1 MNQNYLSQ
9 KIIQY
14 QILYN
19 GMAYY
24 MVYKAT
30 EYLNYIRHEKSCFM
44 WTMVGIS
51 VLLFPPPFPKILH
64 SLVVYVESPFKGMPH
79 GLGKEGAQKFSHYWG
94 GVSWDDRNMWVFND
108 IAMENFTKIRL
119 TLVFKRKYTSHL
131 LHLMRD
137 ARVFDNSIVLLQ
149 LFPFPML
156 QLTYQHEDWC
166 ELNKWWKLVLMMQSV
181 MKSHRWWNHS
191 VCLDFKPFML
201 TPLSAWMSTY
211 FWVMWTKN
219 AQITI
224 PHQKVLL
231 K

>member
-24 MVYKAT
+24 YGVQGD
-30 EYLNYIRHEKSCFM
+30 R
-44 WTMVGIS
+44 IS
-51 VLLFPPPFPKILH
+51 QLYPAWKVMLHVNHGRNLRTFVPPPFPKILH
-64 SLVVYVESPFKGMPH
+64 SLVVYVKPPFIGMPH
-79 GLGKEGAQKFSHYWG
+79 GLGKEGAQKISHYWG

-108 IAMENFTKIRL
+108 IAMENFTKIWL

-131 LHLMRD
+131 LHLIRD
-137 ARVFDNSIVLLQ
+137 ARVFDNSIVLFQ

-166 ELNKWWKLVLMMQSV
+166 DLNKWWKLVLMMQSV
-181 MKSHRWWNHS
+181 MKSQRWWNHS